1 VVLLHQGS
9 DGEPVTR
16 ACDRGYPGCANGNF
30 DKKYHY
36 LTIEPDKLKAMTDG
50 ELLEEIVGYTAAHT
64 DLLLTSDALGEL
76 RMRLVAE

>member
-1 VVLLHQGS
+1 M
-9 DGEPVTR
+9 TR
-16 ACDRGYPGCANGNF
+16 ACDRGYPGCVNGNS
-30 DKKYHY
+30 DKKYHF

-76 RMRLVAE
+76 RLRLVEEE